1 MFIRADNTDG
11 KRGLAAMK
19 VSNTRIEKRA
29 ELVEL
34 RHRKVGVLLQI
45 IDELDSMNLSVREIE
60 TILKLCGLN
69 ADFAMR
75 YGKEI
80 RDLKA
85 EGHFQSD
92 NIALP

>member
-1 MFIRADNTDG
+1 
-11 KRGLAAMK
+11 MK
-19 VSNTRIEKRA
+19 VSIDRVKKRD

-34 RHRKVGVLLQI
+34 RSRKVGVLLQI
-45 IDELDSMNLSVREIE
+45 IDELEGMDLSVREIE

-75 YGKEI
+75 YGREI

-85 EGHFQSD
+85 EGHF
-92 NIALP
+92 

>member
-1 MFIRADNTDG
+1 
-11 KRGLAAMK
+11 MK
-19 VSNTRIEKRA
+19 VSNTPIEKRA

-34 RHRKVGVLLQI
+34 RNRKVGVLLQI
-45 IDELDSMNLSVREIE
+45 IDELDSMDLSVREIE

-75 YGKEI
+75 YGREI
-80 RDLKA
+80 GVLKA

>member
-1 MFIRADNTDG
+1 
-11 KRGLAAMK
+11 MK
-19 VSNTRIEKRA
+19 VSNKRVEKRA

-34 RHRKVGVLLQI
+34 RSHKVGVLLQI
-45 IDELDSMNLSVREIE
+45 IDELESMNLSVREIE

-75 YGKEI
+75 YGREI

-85 EGHFQSD
+85 GGHFQSD